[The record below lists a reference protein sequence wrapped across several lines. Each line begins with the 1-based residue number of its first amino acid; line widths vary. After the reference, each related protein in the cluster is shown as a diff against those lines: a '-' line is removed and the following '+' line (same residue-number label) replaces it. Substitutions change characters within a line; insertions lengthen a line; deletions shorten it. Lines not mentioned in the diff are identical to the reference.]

1 VSGALATL
9 ERPGLAPTDVE
20 RREREAVWDDESESS
35 AAQALSLEI
44 GVLGGETVPER
55 PRISVAVVAPS
66 PAVRAG
72 LADFL
77 ERAGYEVVDVTDAEL
92 EETGRPDDLDGA
104 GDVDVVV
111 ADLDDALGL
120 EGASDVLL
128 RAGELPVV
136 FLASGLDADADA
148 SVRRA
153 ATGWLRRDASADE
166 LDAAVRAV
174 AAGLDVVGPGLR
186 GSLVSRGRDGGE
198 PSPLTEREREVL
210 ELVASGLPNKGI
222 ARALGISEHTVKFHV
237 GAVLSKLEA
246 QSRTEAVSIAAR
258 RGLMTL

>member
-1 VSGALATL
+1 VGGATATL
-9 ERPGLAPTDVE
+9 ERPERIAVEAVCNDGTAVDESPAAGLAL
-20 RREREAVWDDESESS
+20 AAFGDEP
-35 AAQALSLEI
+35 
-44 GVLGGETVPER
+44 VPER
-55 PRISVAVVAPS
+55 PRISVAVVASS

-72 LADFL
+72 LVDFL
-77 ERAGYEVVDVTDAEL
+77 ERAGYAAVEAPAGPIDVLAEA
-92 EETGRPDDLDGA
+92 LDPSI
-104 GDVDVVV
+104 DVVV
-111 ADLDDALGL
+111 ADLDDQLGV
-120 EGASDVLL
+120 EGADDVMS
-128 RAGELPVV
+128 RVGELPVV
-136 FLASGLDADADA
+136 LLASGLDADWDA
-148 SVRRA
+148 SSRRA
-153 ATGWLRRDASADE
+153 ATGWLRRDASAEE

-174 AAGLDVVGPGLR
+174 AAGLDVVAPDLR
-186 GSLVSRGRDGGE
+186 GALLARAREPDE

>member
-1 VSGALATL
+1 MSGALATL
-9 ERPGLAPTDVE
+9 ERPGLAPTDLE
-20 RREREAVWDDESESS
+20 RLEQEAVWDDESESS
-35 AAQALSLEI
+35 AAQALSLES

-92 EETGRPDDLDGA
+92 DETGDPDDLEGTD
-104 GDVDVVV
+104 DVDVVV

-128 RAGELPVV
+128 RAGDLPVV
-136 FLASGLDADADA
+136 FLASGLDDADA

-186 GSLVSRGRDGGE
+186 GALVSRGRDGGE